1 MINYGLLQEASD
13 YYESIG
19 YPRVESPWLVT
30 EAISN
35 ITKPMSATNYY
46 VTKEYRGDY
55 KKVFVASG
63 EQSFLY
69 LINKGFLPK
78 SGKYH
83 TITPCMRNDSF
94 DDKHSKYFIKLE
106 LINYTTDLGHKFTL
120 NDVENMV
127 NDALTFFNKHVKNK
141 NGLVLQEQ
149 EFSMDLYP
157 MDIMYDVD
165 DYESVEIGS
174 YGSRSC
180 SFCKWVYGTGL
191 AEPRF
196 SRFTKI

>member
-94 DDKHSKYFIKLE
+94 DDKHSKYFMKLE
-106 LINYTTDLGHKFTL
+106 LIEINHLSNKNWNPVMSSGKVIRDARMVLSQFTKKVIEDVDTDLG
-120 NDVENMV
+120 
-127 NDALTFFNKHVKNK
+127 A
-141 NGLVLQEQ
+141 
-149 EFSMDLYP
+149 DL
-157 MDIMYDVD
+157 
-165 DYESVEIGS
+165 S
-174 YGSRSC
+174 
-180 SFCKWVYGTGL
+180 
-191 AEPRF
+191 
-196 SRFTKI
+196 